1 MTKSVCTLGVCHPA
15 PPHPWPPN
23 PGAAGDRR
31 DAVPTPAAWPPR
43 PALCPPPPPSR
54 ASARRPRGSGQTTVK
69 TSFILPRTELPT
81 RPLAPSPG
89 GRLWNAILQRRG
101 TDRKPEVQRAGIPER
116 VPQSP
121 VSTGA
126 TNPSFYGENDQP
138 AILGGAE
145 APSPREPVGNGQ
157 APCTELPAA
166 LLYLP
171 SWRRHLTK
179 TSFSLRLRRPT
190 ATHYITSSDGREA
203 SRAARPLGA
212 GAAGVRAR
220 CASALRW
227 ACQTPRAGRSAQP
240 MVCLSA
246 GSQPCADRGSS
257 PAAAPSARH
266 VSSATP
272 LLGAEPGRGA
282 SGRRHLGG

>member
-15 PPHPWPPN
+15 PPHPGHRTQGLPGIAETRSRHRPPGRRGQRCV
-23 PGAAGDRR
+23 PHLRHPERVPAGLGAAGRL
-31 DAVPTPAAWPPR
+31 PSKLPLSSPGLSSQH
-43 PALCPPPPPSR
+43 ALWHR
-54 ASARRPRGSGQTTVK
+54 HREAGSGMRFC
-69 TSFILPRTELPT
+69 SD
-81 RPLAPSPG
+81 
-89 GRLWNAILQRRG
+89 RG

-138 AILGGAE
+138 EILGGAE

-190 ATHYITSSDGREA
+190 ATHYITSSDGQEA